1 MPLTGSV
8 LSSGSRLSIEALR
21 LLPLQ
26 FSGNFLEWAILF
38 FALAIIAAAA
48 GAQGIAGISMT
59 VAKWFIIIFLMLAV
73 ISVLL

>member
-1 MPLTGSV
+1 MAIIESV
-8 LSSGSRLSIEALR
+8 LSVGSRTPIEPLQ

-26 FSGNFLEWAILF
+26 FSGEFLEWAILF
-38 FALAIIAAAA
+38 FVLAIIAAAV

-59 VAKWFIIIFLMLAV
+59 VAKWFIIIFLVLAI